1 LIQSCSPAAS
11 QGAGVEAPAPQVGVE
26 AVELRDL
33 ITKSQ
38 RPYVLINFFATWCK
52 PCRTELPD
60 LVAMQNDPASETEV
74 ILVSIDNQEDV
85 TSKLKEFLGDVGVN
99 FKTYARP
106 TGETALIQH
115 FYPIWDNRIP
125 LSLIYNRQGQ
135 LLEAITGL
143 TDRSEIELIVNKHKQ
158 LGS

>member
-1 LIQSCSPAAS
+1 M
-11 QGAGVEAPAPQVGVE
+11 
-26 AVELRDL
+26 RDL
-33 ITKSQ
+33 ISNSK

-52 PCRTELPD
+52 PCRAELPD
-60 LVAMQNDPASETEV
+60 LIELENDPKSDIQV
-74 ILVSIDNQEDV
+74 LLVSIDSEEDAK
-85 TSKLKEFLGDVGVN
+85 SKLRDFLGDMGVN

-106 TGETALIQH
+106 NGEASLIKQ

-125 LSLIYNRQGQ
+125 LSLVYNRQGQ
-135 LLEAITGL
+135 MLEAITGL